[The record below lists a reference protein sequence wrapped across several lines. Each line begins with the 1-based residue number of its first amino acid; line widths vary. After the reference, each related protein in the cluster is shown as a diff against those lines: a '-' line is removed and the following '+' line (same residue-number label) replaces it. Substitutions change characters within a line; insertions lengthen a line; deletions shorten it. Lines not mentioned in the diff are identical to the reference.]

1 MASEQRKGESL
12 QAYRDRLNREFAEK
26 FPRLASLSQHKKGPW
41 TEGDSKWFEAM
52 TGEKDTFPTVPDP
65 PDAFL

>member
-1 MASEQRKGESL
+1 MASEQRKGETL
-12 QAYRDRLNREFAEK
+12 QAYRDRLNREFAET
-26 FPRLASLSQHKKGPW
+26 FPRLASLSQRKGPW

-52 TGEKDTFPTVPDP
+52 TGEKDTFPTVPDA